1 MKKGYFTTL
10 LLSILAFSLSAQPIQ
25 VDPSS
30 NWQQWISGILGGN
43 CVQIS
48 NVQFTNQGGGAARF
62 TGGGDIGL
70 SQGIV
75 LSSGVVGPQITA
87 LPLIFSWNRMGIFQ
101 TSTFRTICYTRNRL
115 HWKSNFI

>member
-1 MKKGYFTTL
+1 MKKGYFTTF

-25 VDPSS
+25 VDTSS

-62 TGGGDIGL
+62 TSGGDIGL
-70 SQGIV
+70 SQGIL
-75 LSSGVVGPQITA
+75 LSTGEVGPQIDSTA
-87 LPLIFSWNRMGIFQ
+87 DLFLNG
-101 TSTFRTICYTRNRL
+101 
-115 HWKSNFI
+115 SNGDFTDTLLEQYAI